1 EDSILPL
8 EYEAMS
14 SRVHMLPLSWHRYA
28 VGITNIFGCH
38 GEAAPKSCIASRLS
52 RSGRERAAFVSE
64 SQNLARV
71 VAAGYEGT
79 DRPEEGIELGGP
91 ARREVDPE
99 DAWVV
104 IPEDQALSGFV
115 AHAQKLAQVPPQ
127 LFDAGF
133 GAQERGPTVAPSSI
147 DEKPCEA
154 ILALQ
159 LYEI

>member
-1 EDSILPL
+1 NTKLCRRPFTCLHHLGTGMHPASEKSPGERRGELP
-8 EYEAMS
+8 A
-14 SRVHMLPLSWHRYA
+14 
-28 VGITNIFGCH
+28 
-38 GEAAPKSCIASRLS
+38 LS
-52 RSGRERAAFVSE
+52 RGGRERAAFVSE
-64 SQNLARV
+64 FQNLARV
-71 VAAGYEGT
+71 VASGYEGT